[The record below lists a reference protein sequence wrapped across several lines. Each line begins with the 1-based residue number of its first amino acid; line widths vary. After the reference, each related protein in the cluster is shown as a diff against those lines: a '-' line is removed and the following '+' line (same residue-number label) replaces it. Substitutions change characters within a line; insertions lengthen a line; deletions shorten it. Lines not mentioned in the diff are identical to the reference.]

1 VPPYFHLLAGPNG
14 AGKSTLYKA
23 LLAEGVID
31 AACEF
36 ANADLYER
44 DHLQHLLD
52 AQSRS
57 EAARAWA
64 DARRAKLLT
73 QGQSFASETV
83 FSHPSKLQLVTQAQQ
98 MGFVVALYVV
108 ALDEPQRLITR
119 VAQRVRE
126 GGHAVPPDKILSR
139 YPRTLANLRQAV
151 LLADAAYL
159 YDSCE
164 VEDGGHQ
171 LAVICAGGRV
181 VQRFGTA
188 PQWVQTVVG
197 TR

>member
-23 LLAEGVID
+23 LLAQGVID

-36 ANADLYER
+36 VNADEYER
-44 DHLQHLLD
+44 DHLQHMPD

-64 DARRAKLLT
+64 DARRATLLT
-73 QGQSFASETV
+73 QGASFASETV
-83 FSHPSKLQLVTQAQQ
+83 FSHESKLQLIAQAQQ

-108 ALDEPQRLITR
+108 ALDEPQRLLAR
-119 VAQRVRE
+119 VTQRVRE
-126 GGHAVPPDKILSR
+126 GGHTVPPDKILSR
-139 YPRTLANLRQAV
+139 YPRTLANLAQAV

-159 YDSCE
+159 YDACE

-171 LAVICAGGRV
+171 LAAICAGGRV
-181 VQRFGTA
+181 VQRFGHA
-188 PQWVQTVVG
+188 PPWVQTVLSS
-197 TR
+197 R